1 MSLRDAPI
9 GCVPIVWNNA
19 DDRSM
24 AAEIPGATVL
34 DEIARLGFAGTQH
47 GRGLPEGDELRG
59 ELERRGLRFAE
70 LYSAVPAGPDG
81 LAEGAREIAMRD
93 LDRLAAAGGEVLV
106 VALDGGGERDAWG
119 GRVAAG
125 APQWSA
131 AAYEELADLLSAL
144 VGAVPDGAQVAFHP
158 HTATWIEAPDEV
170 AALAARLP
178 ETGAGLCLDVGHYLV
193 GGGEP
198 ARAIRAFGTLITH
211 IHLKDVDAAVLGR
224 LRSGELAGF
233 GAAVRER
240 IFTELGN
247 GALHLTDVLGTLD
260 AIGYAGWLMVEQ
272 DSSWLPPSE
281 AAAVGKRVLDY
292 ALRELDR

>member
-1 MSLRDAPI
+1 VTLRDAPI

-19 DDRSM
+19 DDH
-24 AAEIPGATVL
+24 ALAPLAPAGTVL
-34 DEIARLGFAGTQH
+34 DEIARLAFAGIQY
-47 GRGLPEGDELRG
+47 GRGFPEGDELRR
-59 ELERRGLRFAE
+59 ELGRRNLRFAE
-70 LYSAVPAGPDG
+70 LYSALPAGPDG
-81 LAEGAREIAMRD
+81 LADGAAEMARRD
-93 LDRLAAAGGEVLV
+93 LDRLAAAGGGVLV
-106 VALDGGGERDAWG
+106 VALDGGGERDAWS
-119 GRVAAG
+119 GRVEVG

-131 AAYEELADLLSAL
+131 AAYAGLAELLAELA
-144 VGAVPDGAQVAFHP
+144 GAAPDGVRVAFHP

-170 AALAARLP
+170 SALAAKLP
-178 ETGAGLCLDVGHYLV
+178 GTGAGICLDVGHYLV

-198 ARAIRAFGTLITH
+198 ARAIRAFGALVTH
-211 IHLKDVDAAVLGR
+211 VHLKDVDPSVLAR

-233 GAAVRER
+233 GPAVRER

-247 GALHLTDVLGTLD
+247 GALDLHGVLSTLD

-272 DSSWLPPSE
+272 DSSWLPSAE